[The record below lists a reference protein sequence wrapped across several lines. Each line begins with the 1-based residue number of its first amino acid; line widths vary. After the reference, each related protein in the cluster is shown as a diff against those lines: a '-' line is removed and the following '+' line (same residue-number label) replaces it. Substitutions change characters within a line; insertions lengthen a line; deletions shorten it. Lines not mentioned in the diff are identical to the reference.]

1 MTPDELEERWKRIE
15 HNLRC
20 AERNA
25 KLACVL
31 VLIAIVMLLLRL
43 LLRP

>member
-1 MTPDELEERWKRIE
+1 MTPDELEERWRRIE

-25 KLACVL
+25 KLACVFL
-31 VLIAIVMLLLRL
+31 VITIVLTILRL
-43 LLRP
+43 FL